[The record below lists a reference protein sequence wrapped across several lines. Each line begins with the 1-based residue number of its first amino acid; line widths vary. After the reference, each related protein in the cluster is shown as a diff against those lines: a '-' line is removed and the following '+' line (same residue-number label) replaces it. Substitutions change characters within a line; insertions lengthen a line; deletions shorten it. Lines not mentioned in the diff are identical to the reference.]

1 MVRVPALRKCAIE
14 LKSYSKAT
22 NNYNLRQTMRII
34 KREGQMKCAGVQR
47 RKKGNQIKG
56 IRKGSLKETAPG
68 LNSEPAAFQPAD
80 TKGGHSSENSL
91 SNGVRVIPFTQ
102 QNVQITQSPVLPE
115 HGVLTGE
122 KTEKAG

>member
-1 MVRVPALRKCAIE
+1 
-14 LKSYSKAT
+14 
-22 NNYNLRQTMRII
+22 
-34 KREGQMKCAGVQR
+34 MKCAGVQR

-91 SNGVRVIPFTQ
+91 SNGVRAIPFTQ

-122 KTEKAG
+122 KTEKAGWDHGVEVGKILFDLIANKKPPIF